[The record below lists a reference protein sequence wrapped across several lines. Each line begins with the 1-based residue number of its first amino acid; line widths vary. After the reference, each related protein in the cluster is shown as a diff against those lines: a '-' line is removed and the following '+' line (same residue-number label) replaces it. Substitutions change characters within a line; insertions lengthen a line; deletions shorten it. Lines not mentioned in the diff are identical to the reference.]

1 MKGTIEVRLTL
12 NGEPRS
18 ERVDSRL
25 LLVELIR
32 DALDAKGTRIG
43 CLTGD
48 CGACTVLIDGEVRK
62 SCLVLAASISGNDVR
77 TIEGLSG
84 IEALQEAFIAEN
96 GFQCGF
102 CTSGMLIAAADLL
115 RHDSSPSHEEIR
127 HAISGNLCR
136 CTGYESMVNAI
147 HRAAH
152 GESTRAPAGDDPG

>member
-12 NGEPRS
+12 NGEPRA

-32 DALDAKGTRIG
+32 GVLDAKGTRVG

-48 CGACTVLIDGEVRK
+48 CGACTVSIDGEVRK

-77 TIEGLSG
+77 TIEGIGG
-84 IEALQEAFIAEN
+84 IGALQEAFIAEN

-102 CTSGMLIAAADLL
+102 CTSGMIIAAADLL
-115 RHDSSPSHEEIR
+115 KRNALPSHEEIR
-127 HAISGNLCR
+127 RAISGNLCR
-136 CTGYESMVNAI
+136 CTGYESIVNAI
-147 HRAAH
+147 YRAAH
-152 GESTRAPAGDDPG
+152 GRHACARSNVA